1 MQLQQPDW
9 AKLLSSTLDNDNF
22 KQLSQF
28 VEDQYCSDTPIY
40 PPKPLIFN
48 ALELTPPESIKVVIL
63 GQDPY
68 HGPGQAHGLAFSIN
82 DNCKKLPPSLKNIF
96 KELEAD
102 LGQSSPS
109 HGDLTEWAKQGV
121 LLLNTVLTVEHKQA
135 HSHKNK
141 GWEQVTDDII
151 SGLNQVPQTIIFL
164 LWGAHAQAKE
174 ALIDQSKHTILK
186 APHPSPLSAHR
197 GFFGCGHFSKTNQL
211 LEANGH
217 SPINWVHS
225 RINHQSSLF
234 DDYKS
239 CDND

>member
-9 AKLLSSTLDNDNF
+9 AKLLSSTLDNKNF

-28 VEDQYCSDTPIY
+28 VEDRYHSDTPIY
-40 PPKPLIFN
+40 PPKALIFN
-48 ALELTPPESIKVVIL
+48 ALELTPPESVKVVIL

-68 HGPGQAHGLAFSIN
+68 HGPDQAHGLAFSVT
-82 DNCKKLPPSLKNIF
+82 DNTTIPPSLRNIF

-102 LGQSSPS
+102 LELPPLS

-141 GWEQVTDDII
+141 GWEQVTDNII
-151 SGLNQVPQTIIFL
+151 SALNQVNQTIIFL
-164 LWGAHAQAKE
+164 LWGSHAQKKQ
-174 ALIDQSKHTILK
+174 ALIDQSKHIILK

-211 LEANGH
+211 LKANGH

-234 DDYKS
+234 DD
-239 CDND
+239 